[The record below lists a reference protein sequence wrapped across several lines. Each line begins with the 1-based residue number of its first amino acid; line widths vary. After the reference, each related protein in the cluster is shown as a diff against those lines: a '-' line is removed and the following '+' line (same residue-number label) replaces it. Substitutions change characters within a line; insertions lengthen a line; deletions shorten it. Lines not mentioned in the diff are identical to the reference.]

1 MSINERKCRRMVER
15 AQKCVDNHVKQAMA
29 VSFVPLVSL
38 PMVYGVCAKM
48 VVKLDKIFGIPT
60 AKGWNSE
67 IVQDMVVGVV
77 AAPALL
83 IPVLGAG
90 VAATYV
96 RTIGENYAKAVVAV
110 VSASNP
116 QELGDSRLVARKVK
130 DELKKIHG
138 VSNEN

>member
-1 MSINERKCRRMVER
+1 MSIDERKYRRMVEK
-15 AQKCVDNHVKQAMA
+15 AQKCVDGHVKQAMA

-48 VVKLDKIFGIPT
+48 IVKLDKIFGIPM

-67 IVQDMVVGVV
+67 IVQDMVVGLV

-96 RTIGENYAKAVVAV
+96 RTIGENYAKAVGAV
-110 VSASNP
+110 VRTSNP
-116 QELGDSRLVARKVK
+116 QELNDIRFVARKVK
-130 DELKKIHG
+130 EELKKIHG
-138 VSNEN
+138 AAQ